1 MRRFAKLVLPVVA
14 VAALLIVLDPSS
26 LWATPPVPEID
37 PSSGTA
43 ALALLAGAVLV
54 IRGRFK
60 K

>member
-1 MRRFAKLVLPVVA
+1 MFVKVLLSTCA
-14 VAALLIVLDPSS
+14 VAALLVVGNPVSV
-26 LWATPPVPEID
+26 WASATPEID

-43 ALALLAGAVLV
+43 AMALLAGTVLV

>member
-26 LWATPPVPEID
+26 LWAGTPEID